1 MQTIHLMIDD
11 TPINV
16 RLLKHIDNEVEAEVD
31 GKVLNMQLVPVDEHT
46 CAIEYDGVRRI
57 AHYATDKQNIYV
69 AIAGQTFVFEKP
81 DQRRQGFA
89 GDTAV
94 SGENVNEVKAP
105 MPGKILK
112 MLVKPG
118 DAIAKNQSLFIL
130 EAMKMENDVKAPRDG
145 KVDAV
150 LKNIGDLVAV
160 GDVIVKLAPNEK

>member
-1 MQTIHLMIDD
+1 MHTIQLLIDD
-11 TPINV
+11 TPLNV
-16 RLLKHIDNEVEAEVD
+16 RLLKQIDNEVEAEVD
-31 GKVLNMQLVPVDEHT
+31 GKVLNLRLVPVDEHT
-46 CAIEYDGVRRI
+46 CTVEFDGKRRI
-57 AHYATDKQNIYV
+57 AHYAADKKHIYV

-89 GDTAV
+89 GDTAA

-118 DAIAKNQSLFIL
+118 DAVTKNQSLFIL

-145 KVDAV
+145 EVEAV
-150 LKNIGDLVAV
+150 LKNIGDLVAAV
-160 GDVIVKLAPNEK
+160 NQ